1 MRPFRFCEWGM
12 AARPIG
18 GHKNLWNGKMAATEP
33 FSNFAIENRRTV
45 QWHREHVAADLALA

>member
-1 MRPFRFCEWGM
+1 M